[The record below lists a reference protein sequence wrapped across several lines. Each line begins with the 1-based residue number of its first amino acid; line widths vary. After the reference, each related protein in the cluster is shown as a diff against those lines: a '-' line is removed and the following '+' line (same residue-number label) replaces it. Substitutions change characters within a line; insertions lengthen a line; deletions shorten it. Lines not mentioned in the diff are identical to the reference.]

1 MFELFFAAGNQDLIS
16 CLHLVPPRRFEYPAK
31 PRLGYVDAKGIDGI
45 FTLELYRRN
54 PQTLTDWLIRVGRA
68 PGRVDIF
75 GKVAQGDDRIAIVV
89 KILHISGK
97 IVRFGID
104 PRMIHVRHT
113 VKRQDSN
120 LSVPG
125 LLNSPDKII
134 KRPVRPRGSG
144 SRNQQRMVFR
154 RVINRASV
162 SFVRIGKLR
171 PNAASGKKV
180 TFFLKNLY
188 NLWTVMITRVDK
200 RHRRRDTVLLTALL
214 NVFEFSSN
222 LFFREWYEVRMAAGM
237 VADLKTG
244 LVNLLGVFPGQIVFL
259 IPTLAVFIRFG
270 YEERRPKAIT
280 LQQRCHIF
288 DIRLTCVIKC
298 ENH

>member
-1 MFELFFAAGNQDLIS
+1 
-16 CLHLVPPRRFEYPAK
+16 
-31 PRLGYVDAKGIDGI
+31 
-45 FTLELYRRN
+45 
-54 PQTLTDWLIRVGRA
+54 
-68 PGRVDIF
+68 
-75 GKVAQGDDRIAIVV
+75 
-89 KILHISGK
+89 
-97 IVRFGID
+97 
-104 PRMIHVRHT
+104 
-113 VKRQDSN
+113 
-120 LSVPG
+120 
-125 LLNSPDKII
+125 
-134 KRPVRPRGSG
+134 
-144 SRNQQRMVFR
+144 
-154 RVINRASV
+154 
-162 SFVRIGKLR
+162 
-171 PNAASGKKV
+171 
-180 TFFLKNLY
+180 
-188 NLWTVMITRVDK
+188 MITRVDK